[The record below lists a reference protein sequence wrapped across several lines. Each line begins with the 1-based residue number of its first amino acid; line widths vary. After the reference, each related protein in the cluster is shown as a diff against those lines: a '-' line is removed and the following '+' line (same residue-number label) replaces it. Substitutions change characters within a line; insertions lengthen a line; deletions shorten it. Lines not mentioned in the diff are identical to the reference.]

1 MEILVTK
8 MEREIILFTITKR
21 KNLSLHYN
29 ETKKI
34 ILFTKMKREIATTY
48 SYGSPVGMNQ
58 LEAKRLILLENMSL
72 YSRPQYMANAPFIRI
87 M

>member
-1 MEILVTK
+1 MVILV
-8 MEREIILFTITKR
+8 
-21 KNLSLHYN
+21 LSLRKDLLQNWKYPSP
-29 ETKKI
+29 
-34 ILFTKMKREIATTY
+34 KRREKSFATTY